1 MKPFDPGVGLLL
13 TAGSFFR
20 HAQATDVPSSAP
32 TLTPVVQIQTVKD
45 IWIQG
50 ILQATNKISEFA
62 VFNEDLPIVGKSIN
76 ELVDQGDG
84 TGISSYFS
92 GTLTSVIDSIPENLS
107 TEHLQTALNGEL
119 DLPVDPCGLNAPQGF
134 LVTGD
139 DENVEISIS
148 FCIGFSETLE
158 ITSNGMFDSL
168 EESLDI
174 KAGVSLD
181 VGSYLKFSA
190 TLNTEDETFHLDPI
204 TAALSLDTLASI
216 TVGLGMLDLSSEA
229 QVVLAASYEII
240 HCPEGTCSGQ
250 GDLLQTDEN
259 DITPLFYLNRIASYE
274 ISGDIELAADSLLPG
289 FEFDGVG
296 LPSFNIGEPLFF
308 DPDSIPTF
316 EFTGFEWGDFSSF
329 SPLNAVNLLKIIDSA
344 IVRVQENEG
353 FTTVNIPLLK
363 KPFSEV
369 LATGSIVTKKLNKLF
384 VKVEDFDSRV
394 TKTLVRQGNASHV
407 FDTSAPVITAKLEL
421 ILIRNE
427 LTVNTEDF
435 SGIQDLADADGN
447 TKCSFTLSSA
457 TIGDGQTLVDEIKSA
472 LLVCSIAVCD
482 DCPQDNTT
490 GDFQD
495 CDCELVV
502 ALDADGIPF
511 IATTAYTDAANT
523 IPNDILLLTLL
534 EQDNPTNEEDYFGFK
549 ANSPATPASVP
560 RFRHWQ
566 DLANGVNTA
575 IQESLGIP
583 ELTVIFA
590 YIAGSAMT
598 PSQIELDI
606 TFEYA
611 PDAFHASL
619 DTSIEIGNFANISLT
634 DESVIDIAPTITV
647 GTGFAVI
654 LGPNDE
660 ERIVI
665 QANSKCNFTF
675 DSPCDNL
682 GTFEFS
688 LAYNEVVNGL
698 VTIYEAEDQTLTG
711 IGTDPVEALWN
722 HAKLRSILSSVD
734 EVGDKVLVLKF
745 LPTISKVEI
754 ISDGRVCKYKDNT
767 TTYPAGKKCIQGDSI
782 VNYTNVYGIR
792 DVSLKKLPFQLM
804 VGETSFNATVEV
816 DGKVEVA
823 ANIGG
828 VIEATAGITA
838 DFTGSLVLVVNPKDK
853 FGYVSFSKWLRDIT
867 GIATANRTEFFFN
880 ASAIFDGNI
889 HGVASA
895 GAPFSGLTKEFD
907 GTMDTLFIDF
917 LKLNVPTGST
927 PNIPRFNVTVD
938 LPTIGNVK
946 DLSFSDV
953 VDILSLALD
962 FLVGEDGGDVKSC
975 SGGLLGTEINN
986 EKVFQFQIPGEPSCI
1001 LKPLIQSSW
1010 FSVACISSS
1019 FCCFCFHIKSLVL
1032 ALAAPLPF
1040 CRPLSPQS
1048 IL

>member
-1 MKPFDPGVGLLL
+1 MNPCETTTHTHSLEIVAFWQIILQTGLPFKMKLFYPGVGLLL

-20 HAQATDVPSSAP
+20 HARASEAPSSAP
-32 TLTPVVQIQTVKD
+32 TLTPVVESQALQR
-45 IWIQG
+45 IWGKVID
-50 ILQATNKISEFA
+50 QATNKISEFA

-92 GTLTSVIDSIPENLS
+92 DTLTSVIGSITENL
-107 TEHLQTALNGEL
+107 TAEDLELALNSEL
-119 DLPVDPCGLNAPQGF
+119 TKLATLPDGSCGLDNAPQGF
-134 LVTGD
+134 LVTGA

-148 FCIGFSETLE
+148 FCVGFSETLE
-158 ITSNGMFDSL
+158 ITSNGMFDVL

-174 KAGVSLD
+174 KAGASLV
-181 VGSYLKFSA
+181 VGSYLKFGA
-190 TLNTEDETFHLDPI
+190 TLDIEGETFDLDPI

-259 DITPLFYLNRIASYE
+259 DATPLFYLKRAASYE
-274 ISGDIELAADSLLPG
+274 ISGEIELAADSLLPG

-308 DPDSIPTF
+308 DSDSIPTF
-316 EFTGFEWGDFSSF
+316 EFTGFEWGDFASF

-369 LATGSIVTKKLNKLF
+369 LATGSIVTNKLNKLF
-384 VKVEDFDSRV
+384 VKVEEFDSRA
-394 TKTLVRQGNASHV
+394 TKTLVRQGDAPHV
-407 FDTSAPVITAKLEL
+407 FDTLAPVTTAKLEL

-427 LTVNTEDF
+427 LIVNTEDF

-447 TKCSFTLSSA
+447 TKCPFTLSSA
-457 TIGDGQTLVDEIKSA
+457 AIGDGQTLVVEIKSA

-482 DCPQDNTT
+482 DCPQDETT

-502 ALDADGIPF
+502 ALDADDIPF

-534 EQDNPTNEEDYFGFK
+534 EQDNPTNEEKYFGFK
-549 ANSPATPASVP
+549 ANSPATPSFVP
-560 RFRHWQ
+560 RFRDWQ
-566 DLANGVNTA
+566 DLANEVNTA

-583 ELTVIFA
+583 DLTVAFA
-590 YIAGSAMT
+590 YVAGT
-598 PSQIELDI
+598 DTTTSQIELDI
-606 TFEYA
+606 AFEYA
-611 PDAFHASL
+611 PDAFNASL
-619 DTSIEIGNFANISLT
+619 DTSIEIGDFADISLT

-647 GTGFAVI
+647 STGFAVI

-660 ERIVI
+660 ESIVI
-665 QANSKCNFTF
+665 QANSECNFICA
-675 DSPCDNL
+675 DL
-682 GTFEFS
+682 GTLDFS
-688 LAYNEVVNGL
+688 LAYNEVVDGQEIIN
-698 VTIYEAEDQTLTG
+698 EAVDQTLTG
-711 IGTDPVEALWN
+711 TGTDPAEALMS
-722 HAKLRSILSSVD
+722 HPKLGDILSSVD
-734 EVGDKVLVLKF
+734 KVGDNVLVLRF
-745 LPTISKVEI
+745 LPAISKVEI
-754 ISDGRVCKYKDNT
+754 IPDGRSCKVKDST
-767 TTYPAGKKCIQGDSI
+767 TTYTAGKECTSGDSI
-782 VNYTNVYGIR
+782 VSYTNVYGIR

-804 VGETSFNATVEV
+804 VGETSFNAIVKV

-828 VIEATAGITA
+828 VIEATAGVTA

-853 FGYVSFSKWLRDIT
+853 FGYVSFSEWLRGIT
-867 GIATANRTEFFFN
+867 GITTDDRIEFFFE
-880 ASAIFDGNI
+880 ASAIFEGSI
-889 HGVASA
+889 YGEASA
-895 GAPFSGLTKEFD
+895 GAPFSGLTAEFD
-907 GTMDTLFIDF
+907 GTMDTLSIDF

-927 PNIPRFNVTVD
+927 PNKPSFNVKVD

-962 FLVGEDGGDVKSC
+962 FLVGENGGDVQSC

-986 EKVFQFQIPGEPSCI
+986 EKVFQFQIPGEPSCL
-1001 LKPLIQSSW
+1001 LKPLI
-1010 FSVACISSS
+1010 
-1019 FCCFCFHIKSLVL
+1019 
-1032 ALAAPLPF
+1032 P
-1040 CRPLSPQS
+1040 S
-1048 IL
+1048 IFMK